1 MLKTCQIVQT
11 GLCLPRYGVAL
22 HRMITTAGGLD
33 NPNQEQHQA
42 SVRPVVKDFKSL
54 CAWKSTN
61 ELVDILHKNVV
72 YYEPESD
79 KSGLVVINKPYGLAA
94 HKAEDSSFC
103 LDDCL
108 GSLAS
113 KLEVEKLE
121 IVKCAERFSSGIT
134 ILGTSKI
141 TQTSYKNSM
150 DKGLT
155 RRALSTSYLA
165 MVKGQPSIR
174 TMESVDRIMTDCPGV
189 NKPLFGSMHKEPVLS
204 RKLLKHGVNRNNVKR
219 VHVAI
224 NSLARS
230 AQGAGVVELSP
241 SNTGK
246 HFIPVY
252 LADIGNPLLG
262 DQMYDYRA
270 RTILGQRVK
279 LSTAHTNA
287 KRTQVLPT
295 HLLELLGM
303 SKGEEWMM
311 PKMLHQHR
319 IFLPDWLGR
328 DKSLTVFAPPPPH
341 WLKTCKVLGINFDF
355 KEVAQKDTVKHWAA
369 RVRSKKNTPATEIE
383 IDQESSNTESDLSRH
398 VSELT

>member
-1 MLKTCQIVQT
+1 M
-11 GLCLPRYGVAL
+11 L
-22 HRMITTAGGLD
+22 HRMINTAGGVNNPDQELD
-33 NPNQEQHQA
+33 QA
-42 SVRPVVKDFKSL
+42 RIRPVVKDFQRLS
-54 CAWKSTN
+54 AWKSMN
-61 ELVDILHKNVV
+61 DLVDILHKNVV

-79 KSGLVVINKPYGLAA
+79 NSGLVVINKPYGLAA
-94 HKAEDSSFC
+94 QKTEDSSFC
-103 LDDCL
+103 LEACL

-113 KLEVEKLE
+113 KLEVERLE
-121 IVKCAERFSSGIT
+121 IVKCAERFCSGIT
-134 ILGTSKI
+134 ILGTSKT
-141 TQTSYKNSM
+141 TQSSYKKSM
-150 DKGLT
+150 DRGLT
-155 RRALSTSYLA
+155 RRALSSSYLA

-174 TMESVDRIMTDCPGV
+174 TMESVDRIMTDCPGI
-189 NKPLFGSMHKEPVLS
+189 NKPLFGSMHKEPVIS
-204 RKLLKHGVNRNNVKR
+204 RKLIKHGVNRNNVKR

-241 SNTGK
+241 SNIGK

-252 LADIGNPLLG
+252 LADVGHPLLG

-270 RTILGQRVK
+270 RSILGQRIK
-279 LSTAHTNA
+279 LNTAHTNA
-287 KRTQVLPT
+287 KRMQVLPV

-303 SKGEEWMM
+303 SKGEEWLM

-319 IFLPDWLGR
+319 LFLPDWLGR

-355 KEVAQKDTVKHWAA
+355 KEVAQNDTVKHWAA
-369 RVRSKKNTPATEIE
+369 RIRSKKKNTPATETE
-383 IDQESSNTESDLSRH
+383 QEVSNAESDLSRH

>member
-1 MLKTCQIVQT
+1 MM
-11 GLCLPRYGVAL
+11 L
-22 HRMITTAGGLD
+22 HRKINNAGVT
-33 NPNQEQHQA
+33 NPDEDLHQA
-42 SVRPVVKDFKSL
+42 SVKHVMVKDFQRL
-54 CAWKSTN
+54 CAWKGVN

-72 YYEPESD
+72 YYEPDTD

-103 LDDCL
+103 LNDCL
-108 GSLAS
+108 GSLAT

-134 ILGTSKI
+134 ILGTSET
-141 TQTSYKNSM
+141 TQTLFKKSM
-150 DKGLT
+150 DRGLT
-155 RRALSTSYLA
+155 GRALATSYLA
-165 MVKGQPSIR
+165 IVKGQPNVR
-174 TMESVDRIMTDCPGV
+174 TVESVDRKMTDCPEV

-204 RKLLKHGVNRNNVKR
+204 RKLLKHNVNRNNVKR

-241 SNTGK
+241 SSTGK

-252 LADIGNPLLG
+252 LADIGHPLLG

-270 RTILGQRVK
+270 RTMLGQKVK

-287 KRTQVLPT
+287 KRMQVLPT

-303 SKGEEWMM
+303 SKGEEWML
-311 PKMLHQHR
+311 PKLLHQHR

-328 DKSLTVFAPPPPH
+328 DKSLTVYAPPPPH
-341 WLKTCKVLGINFDF
+341 WLKTCKVLGINFNY

-369 RVRSKKNTPATEIE
+369 RVRSKKNN
-383 IDQESSNTESDLSRH
+383 SSKEREEEDSNVKSDLSRH

>member
-1 MLKTCQIVQT
+1 MM
-11 GLCLPRYGVAL
+11 L
-22 HRMITTAGGLD
+22 HRKINNTGVT
-33 NPNQEQHQA
+33 NPDEDLHQA
-42 SVRPVVKDFKSL
+42 SVKHLMVKDYQRL
-54 CAWKSTN
+54 CAWKGVN

-72 YYEPESD
+72 YYEPDTD

-103 LDDCL
+103 LNDCL
-108 GSLAS
+108 GSLAT

-134 ILGTSKI
+134 ILGTSET
-141 TQTSYKNSM
+141 TQTSFKKSM
-150 DKGLT
+150 DRGLT
-155 RRALSTSYLA
+155 GRALATSYLA
-165 MVKGQPSIR
+165 IVKGQPNVR
-174 TMESVDRIMTDCPGV
+174 TVESVDRKMTACPEV

-204 RKLLKHGVNRNNVKR
+204 RKLLKHNVNRNNVKR

-241 SNTGK
+241 SSTGK

-252 LADIGNPLLG
+252 LADIGHPLLG

-270 RTILGQRVK
+270 RTMLGQKVK

-287 KRTQVLPT
+287 KRMQVLPT

-303 SKGEEWMM
+303 SKGEEWML
-311 PKMLHQHR
+311 PKLLHQHR

-328 DKSLTVFAPPPPH
+328 DKSLTVYAPPPPH
-341 WLKTCKVLGINFDF
+341 WLKTCKVLGINFNY

-369 RVRSKKNTPATEIE
+369 RVRTKKNI
-383 IDQESSNTESDLSRH
+383 SSKEREEEDSNVKSDLSRH